1 MKIAL
6 ITDQHFGARNDSTHF
21 LDFFEK
27 FYRDVFFPT
36 LEKEGIDTVLIL
48 GDTFDRRKYMN
59 FYSLKRTKEMFFDVL
74 ADRHIN
80 VHMLAGN
87 HDTYFKN
94 TNDVNSVDLLLREYS
109 NISVI
114 DNPKT
119 ISVGENAIAQY
130 RCEETFPQTFGIYEL
145 SKFLSGL
152 SLFDNPT
159 LDFENQD
166 YVTIKGKGRSARYYF
181 SNPEITLKAA
191 PDKDIKFPGADMEFD
206 ITQEDI
212 SALQKA
218 WNIYEIPDLKFH
230 SIGGSVVLSL
240 VDKENETSNVFSL
253 NLPGDNTG

>member
-1 MKIAL
+1 MSQI
-6 ITDQHFGARNDSTHF
+6 
-21 LDFFEK
+21 
-27 FYRDVFFPT
+27 
-36 LEKEGIDTVLIL
+36 
-48 GDTFDRRKYMN
+48 
-59 FYSLKRTKEMFFDVL
+59 
-74 ADRHIN
+74 
-80 VHMLAGN
+80 
-87 HDTYFKN
+87 
-94 TNDVNSVDLLLREYS
+94 
-109 NISVI
+109 NISTNTMAVLRNFATI
-114 DNPKT
+114 NSSILIREGNVLKT

-253 NLPGDNTG
+253 NLPGDNTGEYEVFMKMENIRLLPGNYRVKISKHLITEWKHSTLDLTYYIALEP